1 MRILFVDTAHPFLKE
16 SLEKA
21 GHICYFDEELNRSK
35 ALELLPEFD
44 GAVIRSRFKFDREM
58 LDVCLNLKFIA
69 RVGAG
74 MENIDVAYAESKG
87 IRCLH
92 APEGNRNA
100 VAEQALGML
109 LNMMNNIQ
117 RANDEVRKGIWIR
130 EGNRGYELD
139 GKTVGIIGLGNT
151 GNAFAQKLKGFDVR
165 ILAFDPFVSSCDNQ
179 QIELVDMKEIFEHCD
194 VVSLHVPL
202 TDATRNLV
210 NATWLKQFQKPIW
223 LLNTARGKCLNT
235 NDLLDAIDA
244 GKVISA
250 GLDVLE
256 FESLSFEHMEAA
268 PEVIQRLMAEPRVL
282 LTPHIAGWTHES
294 NLKMA
299 QVLFRKIQMLIEK

>member
-1 MRILFVDTAHPFLKE
+1 MRILFADTAHPFLKE

-21 GHICYFDEELNRSK
+21 GHSCYYSEELNRSK
-35 ALELLPEFD
+35 ALEILPEFD
-44 GAVIRSRFKFDREM
+44 GAVIRSRFKFDAEM
-58 LDVCLNLKFIA
+58 LNACSKLKFIV

-74 MENIDVAYAESKG
+74 MENIDVPYAESKG
-87 IRCLH
+87 ICCLN

-117 RANDEVRKGIWIR
+117 RADDEVRKGIWIR

-139 GKTVGIIGLGNT
+139 GRTVGIIGFGNT
-151 GNAFAQKLKGFDVR
+151 GKAFAQKLKGFNVR

-179 QIELVDMKEIFEHCD
+179 QVELVDMKEIFEHCD
-194 VVSLHVPL
+194 VVSLHIPL
-202 TDATRNLV
+202 TDETRNLV
-210 NATWLKQFQKPIW
+210 NQAWLNKFQKPIW

-235 NDLLDAIDA
+235 SDLLDAIDA
-244 GKVISA
+244 GKVIGA

-256 FESLSFEHMEAA
+256 FESLSFEHMETA
-268 PEVIQRLMAEPRVL
+268 PEVVQRLMAEPRVL

-294 NLKMA
+294 NRKMA
-299 QVLFRKIQMLIEK
+299 EVLLRKILEVIG